1 MDRNHLMCTDELH
14 KFSDSTLN
22 HVRTALNDIATGIQM
37 EYLPKRKW
45 SKQDKQRARVMIN
58 AIDKKLRD
66 RRTMDPNSSIGKIC
80 LGKDN
85 RVSVNDGME
94 SHRDWETPKLQGT
107 ACSQEK
113 KEAKAFTFYRIEIDE
128 VSERY
133 IAPCFMNGLEA
144 YDGVINLEQD
154 KNLISNEFAVKL
166 CLEHEVKDRDTVVK
180 KELIL
185 ALRGEI
191 YFVNSS

>member
-1 MDRNHLMCTDELH
+1 
-14 KFSDSTLN
+14 
-22 HVRTALNDIATGIQM
+22 
-37 EYLPKRKW
+37 
-45 SKQDKQRARVMIN
+45 
-58 AIDKKLRD
+58 
-66 RRTMDPNSSIGKIC
+66 MDPNSSIGKIC

-191 YFVNSS
+191 YFPLTQEKVIHEAIAIDIYKRFSILEEARPVIETMAYSDKYKKILDSIF